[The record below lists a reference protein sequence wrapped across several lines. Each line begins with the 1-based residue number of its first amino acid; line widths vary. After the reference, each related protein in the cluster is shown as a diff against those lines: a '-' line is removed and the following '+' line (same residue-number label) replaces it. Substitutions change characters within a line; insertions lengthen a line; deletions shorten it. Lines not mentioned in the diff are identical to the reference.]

1 MSKKPERGVI
11 VLSSFSSYFVKLLIK
26 KIFPALRKTQ
36 LENLSLGV
44 FGQIKTQSG
53 KMSEIVREVPG
64 AKKHKHKLKR
74 FWRFLS
80 NPRIKPERLQ
90 ECWVS
95 WCIKTFCHD
104 KYVKVAMDWTTLR
117 GNIQCLMIAVP
128 FAGRAI
134 PLLWQ
139 LVLHKDIKDSQ
150 NSIEERLVAR
160 LVNLVKQTHPKK
172 KLLLTADRGFGRA
185 TLIAFLL
192 KKQVLFVLRVR
203 GDVTIATQKGK
214 RLLLRNLGKTLSIG
228 VPVWYEQILYR
239 GDGKVTGINLAAV
252 VAEPKK
258 TGKDLDPWFLA
269 TNLRKAN
276 TTIERYQERFHIEEW
291 FKDLK
296 HQLGIATIQT
306 KNLMRVRRMIFLS
319 CVSYGIAMLIG
330 TVADK
335 LKTVKDSLITGG
347 KKTASRIWFALK
359 LIKYRLVD
367 KTFWRKVYLL
377 AASP

>member
-1 MSKKPERGVI
+1 M
-11 VLSSFSSYFVKLLIK
+11 
-26 KIFPALRKTQ
+26 FPCLRKTQ
-36 LENLSLGV
+36 IVNLSLGI
-44 FGQIKTQSG
+44 FGQIKAQSG
-53 KMSEIVREVPG
+53 LMSEIVREVPG
-64 AKKHKHKLKR
+64 ARKHKHRLKR

-95 WCIKTFCHD
+95 WCIKTFCHE
-104 KYVKVAMDWTTLR
+104 KYIKVAMDWTTLP
-117 GNIQCLMIAVP
+117 GNIQCLMIAIP

-150 NSIEERLVAR
+150 NRIEERLVAR
-160 LVNLVKQTHPKK
+160 LVNLVNKHAPQK

-203 GDVTIATQKGK
+203 GDVTVATKQGK
-214 RLLLRNLGKTLSIG
+214 RVTLRNLGKTLTIDI
-228 VPVWYEQILYR
+228 PIWYEQITYR
-239 GDGKVTGINLAAV
+239 GDGRVTGINLAAV
-252 VAEPKK
+252 VATPKK
-258 TGKDLDPWFLA
+258 AGKNLDPWFLA
-269 TNLRKAN
+269 TNLKKAN
-276 TTIERYQERFHIEEW
+276 TTMDRYKERFHIEEW

-306 KNLMRVRRMIFLS
+306 KNVMRVRRMIFLS

-330 TVADK
+330 TVADR

-347 KKTASRIWFALK
+347 KKTASVFGLPSRLSNTSLLEK
-359 LIKYRLVD
+359 LFGEKSI
-367 KTFWRKVYLL
+367 
-377 AASP
+377 

>member
-1 MSKKPERGVI
+1 M
-11 VLSSFSSYFVKLLIK
+11 LSFSSYFVKLTIK
-26 KIFPALRKTQ
+26 KIFPELRKTQ

-44 FGQIKTQSG
+44 FGQIKAQSG

-64 AKKHKHKLKR
+64 AKKHKHRLKR

-90 ECWVS
+90 EYWVH
-95 WCIKTFCHD
+95 WCIKTFCKE
-104 KYVKVAMDWTTLR
+104 KYVKVAMDWTTLP
-117 GNIQCLMIAVP
+117 GNIQCLMIAV
-128 FAGRAI
+128 AYHGRAV

-150 NSIEERLVAR
+150 NRIEERMVAR
-160 LVNLVKQTHPKK
+160 LVNLVKEYFPKK

-185 TLIAFLL
+185 TLIEFLL

-203 GDVTIATQKGK
+203 GDVTITTQKGK
-214 RLLLRNLGKTLSIG
+214 RMSLRNLGKTLTIG
-228 VPVWYEQILYR
+228 IPVWYEGITYR
-239 GDGKVTGINLAAV
+239 GDGRVSGINLAAV

-258 TGKDLDPWFLA
+258 AGKELDPWFLA

-276 TTIERYQERFHIEEW
+276 TTRDRYAERFHIEEW

-296 HQLGIATIQT
+296 HRLGIEKIQT
-306 KNLMRVRRMIFLS
+306 KDLKRVRRMLFTA
-319 CVSYGIAMLIG
+319 VVAYGITMLIG
-330 TVADK
+330 TVADR

-347 KKTASRIWFALK
+347 KKTGSRIWFALK
-359 LIKYRLVD
+359 IIKHKLVD
-367 KTFWRKVYLL
+367 AAFWTKVYRI
-377 AASP
+377 AAAP